1 MFKASLIENQKY
13 YNLKRKLLLIGIP
26 SSILIGFIVNFWQ
39 FPFLGFTVI
48 LVITI
53 GIIFIQ
59 NRINK
64 RISVFSK
71 NRGIEI
77 DNEFIRIKSKSGD
90 IEEQINIDSVN
101 KIVVKNNY
109 SIPEENLK
117 EIFRE
122 MKGDQLKN
130 FIIINIGGQSKK
142 FEFTMDSY
150 YMIEQI
156 KKVISHWQTKGIN
169 IQTMTQRYIH

>member
-13 YNLKRKLLLIGIP
+13 YKLKRKLLLIGIP
-26 SSILIGFIVNFWQ
+26 SAILIGFIANFWE
-39 FPFLGFTVI
+39 FPFLWFTVI
-48 LVITI
+48 LVLTI
-53 GIIFIQ
+53 GIMFIQ
-59 NRINK
+59 NRIHK
-64 RISVFSK
+64 RISFFTN

-77 DNEFIRIKSKSGD
+77 DDEFIRIKSKSGE

-109 SIPEENLK
+109 SFPEENLK

-156 KKVISHWQTKGIN
+156 KKVINHWQTKGIN
-169 IQTMTQRYIH
+169 IQTVTQRYIH